1 MKRFFV
7 GVTSLAIT
15 GLAFAAGPAAVR
27 KQVEASML
35 LTGTIVV
42 APDGSVKSYEL
53 DKAEKIPANITA
65 LVSNATQQWHFDPV
79 TRDGQAVTA
88 KARMSLRVVARRETP
103 DGDDYTA
110 RIAGATFG
118 DNDAASTERVTYIE
132 RNPPGYP
139 DLAAR
144 GHVGGTVYVLLRIGR
159 DGKVIDANAEQVNP
173 NVVTS
178 EADMK
183 TWRKVLAAPS
193 VTAAK
198 KWTFHI
204 PTTGSHANDPYY
216 VTRVPVV
223 YRLERTSPDAE
234 YATWQAYVP
243 GPKETASWAKD
254 DRAAGGSTDAL
265 PDGQIQL
272 VGTGLKLTT
281 PLSKG

>member
-15 GLAFAAGPAAVR
+15 GLALAAGPAAVR

-42 APDGSVKSYEL
+42 GPDGSVKSYEL
-53 DKAEKIPANITA
+53 DKADKIPANITA
-65 LVSNATQQWHFDPV
+65 LVSNATLQWHFDPV
-79 TRDGQAVTA
+79 MRDGQAVSA
-88 KARMSLRVVARRETP
+88 KARMSLRVVAKHETS
-103 DGDDYTA
+103 DSTDYTA
-110 RIAGATFG
+110 RISGATFG
-118 DNDAASTERVTYIE
+118 DYDAASTERVTYVE
-132 RNPPGYP
+132 RKPPGYP

-144 GHVGGTVYVLLRIGR
+144 SHVGGTVYVLLRIGR
-159 DGKVIDANAEQVNP
+159 DGKVVDAKAEQVNL
-173 NVVTS
+173 NVVAS
-178 EADMK
+178 ESDMK

-193 VTAAK
+193 VAAAK
-198 KWTFHI
+198 NWTFHT
-204 PTTGSHANDPYY
+204 PTTGLHANDPYY
-216 VTRVPVV
+216 VTRVPIV

-243 GPKETASWAKD
+243 GPKDSVSWAND

-281 PLSKG
+281 PVSKG

>member
-1 MKRFFV
+1 MKRFIV

-15 GLAFAAGPAAVR
+15 GLALAAGPGAVR

-79 TRDGQAVTA
+79 MRDGQAVTA
-88 KARMSLRVVARRETP
+88 KARMSLRVVAKHETP
-103 DGDDYTA
+103 DSSDYTA
-110 RIAGATFG
+110 RISGATFG
-118 DNDAASTERVTYIE
+118 DYDAASTDQITYIE
-132 RNPPGYP
+132 RNPPVYP
-139 DLAAR
+139 QVAAR

-159 DGKVIDANAEQVNP
+159 DGKVVDAEAEQVNL
-173 NVVTS
+173 NIVS
-178 EADMK
+178 SDAEMK
-183 TWRKVLAAPS
+183 AWRKVLASPS
-193 VTAAK
+193 VSAARH
-198 KWTFHI
+198 WTFHI
-204 PTTGSHANDPYY
+204 PTTGLHANDPYY
-216 VTRVPVV
+216 VTRVPIV
-223 YRLERTSPDAE
+223 YRTERTSPDAE

-243 GPKETASWAKD
+243 GPKDRVSWAD
-254 DRAAGGSTDAL
+254 DESAAGGGTDAL

-281 PLSKG
+281 PVSKG